1 MDDVVLITPPAMEPV
16 TLTQVKSHA
25 KIFTTAD
32 DTYISTIIIPAS
44 RQAIEDELK
53 QVLVTQTWLLKR
65 DGFPG
70 FDPRYESFGYPT
82 ILVPKPPFQAI
93 GSFTYVD
100 VAGITQTLYQC
111 NPDGTTP
118 TINGVQQYY
127 GYQLDPGSETQ
138 PARLLP
144 PWARPWPPS
153 RRIPMS
159 VQVQFV
165 AGYGPSLGAITAAR
179 VALLGSPA
187 VAAGGSGYQPGD
199 TGFIDGSGTTA
210 AYTVLTVGE
219 GGAVATFS
227 FTPGRGNTVANDVA
241 TFVGTG
247 DGDGNFAVDITAIDT
262 PPVFVSGAIPMPIIS
277 AILLEASHLY
287 YNRDAIVATEGKEL
301 ARGVSALLSPYVN
314 RIA

>member
-1 MDDVVLITPPAMEPV
+1 MDDVVLITPPAIEPV

-25 KIFTTAD
+25 KIYTTAD
-32 DTYISTIIIPAS
+32 DSYICSIVIPAA
-44 RQAIEDELK
+44 RQAIEDELH
-53 QVLVTQTWLLKR
+53 QVLITQTWLLKR

-93 GSFTYVD
+93 DSFTYVD
-100 VAGITQTLYQC
+100 VAGVTQTLYQC

-118 TINGVQQYY
+118 TIDGVEQYY

-138 PARLLP
+138 PGRLIP

-165 AGYGPSLGAITAAR
+165 AGYGPS
-179 VALLGSPA
+179 SD
-187 VAAGGSGYQPGD
+187 S
-199 TGFIDGSGTTA
+199 
-210 AYTVLTVGE
+210 
-219 GGAVATFS
+219 
-227 FTPGRGNTVANDVA
+227 
-241 TFVGTG
+241 
-247 DGDGNFAVDITAIDT
+247 
-262 PPVFVSGAIPMPIIS
+262 PPVWISGGIPMPIIS

-287 YNRDAIVATEGKEL
+287 YNRDAIVATKGVEL